1 MFLSNVAE
9 VYPEAGYIF
18 FLVEEMPQYI
28 AGISVFLGIPV
39 WNIQKVWMPK
49 AFFEICDKDICLINL

>member
-28 AGISVFLGIPV
+28 AGISVFFGDSGVKYSESLDTEGV
-39 WNIQKVWMPK
+39 
-49 AFFEICDKDICLINL
+49 F

>member
-39 WNIQKVWMPK
+39 
-49 AFFEICDKDICLINL
+49 

>member
-28 AGISVFLGIPV
+28 AGISGFVDSGVKYSESLDTEGVFWDL
-39 WNIQKVWMPK
+39 W
-49 AFFEICDKDICLINL
+49 